1 MASLF
6 LSAAHKSSGKTT
18 LSIGLCAA
26 FAGRGIDVQPFKKG
40 PDYIDPIWLG
50 MAAGR
55 PCYNLDFFVAGRQ
68 ETIDDYC
75 HRRQSAD
82 LCLIEGNKG
91 LHDGLDLDGSNSNA
105 ALAKALGSP
114 VIMVVDVRGTMRG
127 IAPLLI
133 GYQVFD
139 EEVNIA
145 GVIANM
151 TGGARHESK
160 LRAAVEAY
168 TDIPFLGALQND
180 DSIGLS
186 ERHLGLIPGYEDP
199 ASRRKID
206 GIARRIEDNVDL
218 DRLLQIAGQESGVSA
233 ASLPLRGK
241 PEFSGLRIGIAR
253 DRAFGFYYPG
263 DLEAFSEAGA
273 KLVEVDTLHAPA
285 LPDVDALFIGGG
297 FPERHAA
304 ALAANRGLRESI
316 RNAIE
321 AGLPTYAE
329 CGGLMYLAKSLHWNG
344 ASHEMVGV
352 IDAEAVMHERPEGR
366 GYVVLEESAD
376 NHPWPQR
383 PGARGELKAHEFH
396 YSSLRGLSAA
406 GNEFAYR
413 VLRGKG
419 IQQQADGFVYR
430 NLLACY
436 AHQRNTASNPWVKR
450 FLQFVQSR
458 DGAGT
463 DKLDDL
469 RQATT

>member
-26 FAGRGIDVQPFKKG
+26 LAGRGLEVQPFKKG

-82 LCLIEGNKG
+82 VCVIEGNKG

-139 EEVNIA
+139 EDVNIA

-151 TGGARHESK
+151 TGGKRHESK

-180 DSIGLS
+180 DSIGLR

-199 ASRRKID
+199 ASLRKIE

-218 DRLLQIAGQESGVSA
+218 DRVLQIAEQESGVSA
-233 ASLPLRGK
+233 AALPLGGK
-241 PEFSGLRIGIAR
+241 AEFKGLRIGIAR

-273 KLVEVDTLHAPA
+273 QLVEIDTLHTPV
-285 LPDVDALFIGGG
+285 LPDIDALFIGGG

-304 ALAANRGLRESI
+304 ALSANRGLRESI

-329 CGGLMYLAKSLHWNG
+329 CGGLMYLARSLHWNG
-344 ASHEMVGV
+344 VSHDMVGV
-352 IDAEAVMHERPEGR
+352 IDAEADMHDRPQGR
-366 GYVVLEESAD
+366 GYVVLEEIAE
-376 NHPWPQR
+376 NHPWPKR
-383 PGARGELKAHEFH
+383 TGAGGDLRAHEFH
-396 YSSLRGLSAA
+396 YSSLRGLAED
-406 GNEFAYR
+406 GNRFAYR
-413 VLRGKG
+413 VMRGKG
-419 IQQQADGFVYR
+419 IQQQADGFVYQ
-430 NLLACY
+430 NLLASY

-450 FLQFVQSR
+450 FLQFVQTHGGTRR
-458 DGAGT
+458 DSLG
-463 DKLDDL
+463 DL
-469 RQATT
+469 RQAST